1 MAVNDKNKP
10 ATAPINAKTRHSTE
24 DDAYPGTPLSLTGI
38 RGHLTK
44 SVLWKM
50 VLGLLIFIFAVGFAI
65 TAIAPPSGP
74 GGAPR
79 GGGPARVATVGNQVV
94 DRTAFENTANQQ
106 VEMMAQFG
114 QKTDPTS
121 LMGLRQRALDGL
133 VQNATEYD
141 VAVEQGFTPSGS
153 EVDAEI
159 EKKIKEYVKAQEG
172 TNPTAFRRQMEAQ
185 FGSMAKF
192 EENARKNMNA
202 QREGVAK
209 ELAIEKLKKSIQ
221 DKNVVTEA
229 DYKKSVTKLDLY
241 QITIRPK
248 PIDPV
253 KDKDVKAATDKHK
266 AEAKTR
272 AEKLAASLKNADL
285 ATFKATAQKE
295 SDDTVTKAKG
305 GALGLKLVSD
315 PSFSAPQ
322 AEKDAIEKATG
333 KIVGPLENEY
343 NGGFD
348 IFFINGRKEDLP
360 KDFAKKKAELVKT
373 YETTKDDEAWRKYSE
388 ELKKTRTAEILDPSL
403 QAYKIQMEKL
413 ATASPDQQKTLRAD
427 ALAKYQEALATAGPE
442 ESAALHYQMAQLYLM
457 DSQSAKHIESL
468 EAAVKESNDAT
479 LRVQLAGALHTAK
492 RSKEA
497 LDQLK
502 EASKRIDE
510 NPSPPSPFGGGNP
523 DDGLR
528 MQIASTYDMLGK
540 KDLALAERK
549 KIKPAAPGGM
559 GGMGGSSPFNI
570 QPQIR

>member
-10 ATAPINAKTRHSTE
+10 ATAPINTKVRRSAE
-24 DDAYPGTPLSLTGI
+24 DDVYTGTPMSLTGI

-50 VLGLLIFIFAVGFAI
+50 VLGLLIFIFAVGFAL

-79 GGGPARVATVGNQVV
+79 GGGPARVATVGSQVV
-94 DRTAFENTANQQ
+94 DRTAFENTARQQ

-114 QKTDPTS
+114 QKTDPTG
-121 LMGLRQRALDGL
+121 LMALRQRALDGL

-141 VAVEQGFTPSGS
+141 VAVEQGFTPTSS

-159 EKKIKEYVKAQEG
+159 EKKIKEYVKSQEG
-172 TNPTAFRRQMEAQ
+172 TNPTAFRRKMEAE

-192 EENARKNMNA
+192 EENARKNMEA

-221 DKNVVTEA
+221 DKNTVTEA

-241 QITIRPK
+241 QINIRPK

-266 AEAKTR
+266 AEAKAR

-295 SDDTVTKAKG
+295 SDDIATKSKG
-305 GALGLKLVSD
+305 GALGLKLISEIT
-315 PSFSAPQ
+315 APQ
-322 AEKDAIEKATG
+322 PEKDAIEKATG
-333 KIVGPLENEY
+333 KVVGPLENEY

-348 IFFINGRKEDLP
+348 IFFINARKEELP
-360 KDFAKKKAELVKT
+360 KDYAKKKAELIKA
-373 YETTKDDEAWRKYSE
+373 YETTKDDEAWQKYTA
-388 ELKKTRTAEILDPSL
+388 ELKKTRPPEILDPAL
-403 QAYKIQMEKL
+403 QAYKIQMEKVF
-413 ATASPDQQKTLRAD
+413 AAPADQQKSLRAD
-427 ALAKYQEALATAGPE
+427 ALAKYQEALASAAPE
-442 ESAALHYQMAQLYLM
+442 ESAAIHYQMAQLYQM
-457 DSQSAKHIESL
+457 DTQPAKQIESL

-479 LRVQLAGALHTAK
+479 LRVQLAGALHAAK
-492 RSKEA
+492 REKEA
-497 LDQLK
+497 LEQLK
-502 EASKRIDE
+502 QASKRIDE

-523 DDGLR
+523 DDNLR

-540 KDLALAERK
+540 KDLAMAERK

-559 GGMGGSSPFNI
+559 GGMGGNSPFNI